1 MAAQFQRGLQFA
13 FQHQRAFVH
22 IGSIHDFAAHG
33 GQAGGGEFVLLGTG
47 DHARKVD
54 HGCLGR
60 RGHADR
66 ERLARHDGLVRPAFG
81 PHGHG
86 DAGRVGAADA
96 APGGGHDVGFA
107 FFIIGGHQ
115 KGRHG
120 VGQSD
125 GTKSFFHIVTSL
137 SCMMC
142 SAQPLVKDGCIA
154 SPAAC
159 SNMWGVTCLL
169 QRCHCLFLSTY
180 IAGRGRAS
188 RPPEG
193 AGRGAGAAAGAR
205 PPAGCPGPR
214 RGRPPGPGKRDRSPA
229 DGPPARRRKRCTRR
243 RCPAGS

>member
-13 FQHQRAFVH
+13 FQHQRALVH
-22 IGSIHDFAAHG
+22 IGGIHHLAAHG
-33 GQAGGGEFVLLGTG
+33 GQAGGGEFVLPGTG
-47 DHARKVD
+47 DHARKVH
-54 HGCLGR
+54 HGGLGR

-81 PHGHG
+81 PHGDG

-96 APGGGHDVGFA
+96 APGRGHDIGFA

-120 VGQSD
+120 VGQGD
-125 GTKSFFHIVTSL
+125 GTKSFFHGVTSL

-169 QRCHCLFLSTY
+169 QRCHCLFLSTC
-180 IAGRGRAS
+180 IAGR
-188 RPPEG
+188 
-193 AGRGAGAAAGAR
+193 AGA
-205 PPAGCPGPR
+205 PAGGGILSCRGPLPK
-214 RGRPPGPGKRDRSPA
+214 GEE
-229 DGPPARRRKRCTRR
+229 TR
-243 RCPAGS
+243 